1 MGKAPALQRK
11 LFLVTPGLCQRAG
24 ERNQQRPRATKG
36 RPEGQA
42 MWECPGSEVT
52 VTRGRDVGSD
62 EGEVGRKR
70 PQASRRSEGADRR
83 LSQQTRGL
91 LFS

>member
-1 MGKAPALQRK
+1 MGKAPALQCK
-11 LFLVTPGLCQRAG
+11 LFIETPGLCQHAG

-42 MWECPGSEVT
+42 MWECPGSEVM

-62 EGEVGRKR
+62 EGEVGRKQ
-70 PQASRRSEGADRR
+70 QASRRSEGADRR

-91 LFS
+91 LLS